1 MTTKKLTAS
10 STTKMPGPFTSI
22 DIDEEQPPRRKPS
35 DGSTSTDV
43 NSFRQPKDGGL
54 TFATWQFQRTS
65 LMSILLSVMS
75 AVGCVMNAIYDLLV
89 GGGPGARRRAR
100 RARGDHGD
108 ARDPHLVASRCAFM
122 RRWSDQ
128 RRAQVMWAT
137 TGGCTIIV
145 VIAFEIRLSVIEP
158 VANTLY
164 HPQGMILIALVI
176 STFGIDLRLQVLLA
190 LTFSAPGITANA
202 FTAGIVCVEDETS
215 ADGNSTVVPDHPYG
229 CVPTLIAAI
238 VPWIMLQACV
248 LALIVVYV
256 LDAQARALYAQTQ
269 RALQQID
276 LEARAE
282 ARAQAEIAGYVF
294 HELRNDQN
302 AVAGV
307 LEIVEQ
313 RQEQQDLPA
322 EEAGMVRDA
331 RLHARH
337 AAQVV
342 TNMLDFTKLRAGEL
356 VLPTDVPFAVQALCE
371 ECCTL
376 VSPLV
381 SSTPVALRVACGE
394 RPPGSGSPARP
405 ST

>member
-1 MTTKKLTAS
+1 
-10 STTKMPGPFTSI
+10 MPGPFTSI
-22 DIDEEQPPRRKPS
+22 DIDDEAPPPRRKPS

-75 AVGCVMNAIYDLLV
+75 AVGCVMNAAYDLLV
-89 GGGPGARRRAR
+89 SQEGLSPE
-100 RARGDHGD
+100 HD
-108 ARDPHLVASRCAFM
+108 AVLVEHAVIMVMLAILISFGVALRFHM

-128 RRAQVMWAT
+128 RRAHVMWAT

-202 FTAGIVCVEDETS
+202 FTAGIVCVEDE
-215 ADGNSTVVPDHPYG
+215 GERGWGSTVVPDHPYG

-322 EEAGMVRDA
+322 EEAGWSATR
-331 RLHARH
+331 
-337 AAQVV
+337 
-342 TNMLDFTKLRAGEL
+342 G
-356 VLPTDVPFAVQALCE
+356 
-371 ECCTL
+371 
-376 VSPLV
+376 
-381 SSTPVALRVACGE
+381 STRGT
-394 RPPGSGSPARP
+394 PPRW
-405 ST
+405 